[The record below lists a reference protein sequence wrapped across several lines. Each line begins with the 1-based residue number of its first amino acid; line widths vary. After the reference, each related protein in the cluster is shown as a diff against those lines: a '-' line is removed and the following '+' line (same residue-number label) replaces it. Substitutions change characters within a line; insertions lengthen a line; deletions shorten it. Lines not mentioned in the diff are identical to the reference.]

1 MEDVVTG
8 VQWLLALGAATVLG
22 LLLTVAISV
31 WVLQG

>member
-1 MEDVVTG
+1 MTG

-22 LLLTVAISV
+22 LILTVAISL